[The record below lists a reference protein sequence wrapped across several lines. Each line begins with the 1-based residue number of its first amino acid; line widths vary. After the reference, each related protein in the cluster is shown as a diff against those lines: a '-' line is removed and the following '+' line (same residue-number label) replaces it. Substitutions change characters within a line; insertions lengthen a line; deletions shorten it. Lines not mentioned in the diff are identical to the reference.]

1 LFGISSLSARMAYRS
16 RDHQHSETD
25 NSMHARA
32 RTRALTALVAL
43 TLGASLA
50 TITPAYAAEADPHA
64 PVVVDDTITMWPG
77 QLREVDVLAN
87 DTDADGDELALCRFP
102 ELDLTSGQFPE
113 VLIMPTGQSAGSLM
127 VMADPRAQGTQ
138 TIDYW
143 VCDYDFLIPA
153 TLTVAIR
160 DVAPVDVAKV
170 PGRPGK
176 LTVTN
181 ENEQPIHFWYGH
193 PQARRPDAKVLVP
206 AHETVTVT
214 VQRTKIFWIGVIG
227 HRGIADYGRVN
238 HIKLDGDP
246 LPPPHAHTGGLR
258 VGSDAFIKRWLA

>member
-1 LFGISSLSARMAYRS
+1 
-16 RDHQHSETD
+16 
-25 NSMHARA
+25 MHARA

-43 TLGASLA
+43 TLGATLA
-50 TITPAYAAEADPHA
+50 TITPAYAADPDPQA

-87 DTDADGDELALCRFP
+87 DTDPDGDGSDLALCRFP
-102 ELDLTSGQFPE
+102 APDLSSGVIPRVLVVPAGELEGT
-113 VLIMPTGQSAGSLM
+113 TAGALM
-127 VMADPRAQGTQ
+127 VIADPRAHGTH
-138 TIDYW
+138 TVAYH
-143 VCDYDFLIPA
+143 VCDYDFLVPA
-153 TLTVAIR
+153 TLTVVVR

-170 PGRPGK
+170 PGKPGR

-206 AHETVTVT
+206 AHGTITVT
-214 VQRTKIFWIGVIG
+214 VQRTRIVWIGVIG
-227 HRGIADYGRVN
+227 RRGIADHGFVN

-246 LPPPHAHTGGLR
+246 LPPPHVHSGGLR
-258 VGSDAFIKRWLA
+258 VDTDSAVQRWMR